1 MKYTKGTASGTLYTS
16 TLASALPMRRRE
28 GGVCLFP
35 ADLSWAREAAPARS
49 RGLFARIDFI
59 RIALFALLALAVV
72 GVVMMNGPADAGP
85 NRLASKALPD
95 PVSEAEVESVV
106 AADTQQHTG
115 HPVARLKARTERTAA
130 R

>member
-1 MKYTKGTASGTLYTS
+1 MKHTTGTANGTLHTA
-16 TLASALPMRRRE
+16 TLASALPMRGRE
-28 GGVCLFP
+28 GGVCLFS
-35 ADLSWAREAAPARS
+35 ADLSWAREQAPATSRS
-49 RGLFARIDFI
+49 LFARIQFT

-85 NRLASKALPD
+85 NRSLSKALPD

-106 AADTQQHTG
+106 ANTG
-115 HPVARLKARTERTAA
+115 HPAARLQATAERTAA

>member
-1 MKYTKGTASGTLYTS
+1 MKHTTGTANGTLRTA
-16 TLASALPMRRRE
+16 TLASALPMRGRE
-28 GGVCLFP
+28 GGVCLFS
-35 ADLSWAREAAPARS
+35 ADLSWAREQAPATS
-49 RGLFARIDFI
+49 RGLFARIQYT

-85 NRLASKALPD
+85 NRSLSKALPD

-106 AADTQQHTG
+106 ANTG
-115 HPVARLKARTERTAA
+115 HPAARLKAPAERTAA

>member
-1 MKYTKGTASGTLYTS
+1 MKHTTGTANGTLHTA
-16 TLASALPMRRRE
+16 TLASALPLRGRE
-28 GGVCLFP
+28 GGVCLFS
-35 ADLSWAREAAPARS
+35 ADLSWARDQAPASS
-49 RGLFARIDFI
+49 RDLLSRMQSRIQFT

-85 NRLASKALPD
+85 NRSLSRALPD

-106 AADTQQHTG
+106 ANTG
-115 HPVARLKARTERTAA
+115 HPAARLKAPAERTAA

>member
-1 MKYTKGTASGTLYTS
+1 MKHTTGTANGTLHTA
-16 TLASALPMRRRE
+16 TLASALPLRGRE
-28 GGVCLFP
+28 GGVCLFS
-35 ADLSWAREAAPARS
+35 ADLSWAREQAPAS
-49 RGLFARIDFI
+49 RNLFPRIQFT

-85 NRLASKALPD
+85 NRSLSKALPD

-106 AADTQQHTG
+106 ANTG
-115 HPVARLKARTERTAA
+115 HPAARLKAPTERTAA